1 MLYSGDAQ
9 GMVTGWADEEHHEV
23 ERLPRRSSGTF
34 LRMPASSSSSRSADS
49 IPRATSSSSLATS
62 SSSSSSLALAASDT
76 YPLSPRSSGRPSS
89 PTSLHQSV
97 VTKTQR
103 RSSSGNGNGNGGA
116 TTDAP
121 PTSATAAGGATPVGR
136 RYSFGLG
143 SLVPT
148 RKSGATSP
156 PRPPG
161 Q

>member
-34 LRMPASSSSSRSADS
+34 LRMPASSSSSRSADA

-62 SSSSSSLALAASDT
+62 SSSAASLALAASDT
-76 YPLSPRSSGRPSS
+76 YPLSPRSGSGSGGSRPSS
-89 PTSLHQSV
+89 PTE
-97 VTKTQR
+97 
-103 RSSSGNGNGNGGA
+103 
-116 TTDAP
+116 AP
-121 PTSATAAGGATPVGR
+121 PTSAGGATPVGR